1 MRRRFTATLVKA
13 EYAEKYP
20 EIVVAYL
27 RAAIEANGF
36 IAAEPEK
43 YSEPIAQVTGIDAEM
58 DYLFHGPLGL
68 QMRGLTWKPEY
79 RQAVQTSIETL
90 KFLRRADSDLDINQ
104 FVTG

>member
-1 MRRRFTATLVKA
+1 
-13 EYAEKYP
+13 
-20 EIVVAYL
+20 
-27 RAAIEANGF
+27 
-36 IAAEPEK
+36 
-43 YSEPIAQVTGIDAEM
+43 M

-90 KFLRRADSDLDINQ
+90 KFFRRADSDLDINQ